1 MTAVGRRMRSTTT
14 LETARDYAA
23 ALGMLADGSYPE
35 VMHAITGLPLRAVL
49 TLWDAMDG
57 EASGTMRRFGSVIDP
72 RYRPGGRIVT
82 KRPSR
87 IPAKLHLPTHGR
99 HE

>member
-1 MTAVGRRMRSTTT
+1 MGKRMRSSKAF
-14 LETARDYAA
+14 EPDRDYAA
-23 ALGMLADGSYPE
+23 ALAMLVEGSDPD
-35 VMHAITGLPLRAVL
+35 VVQAMTGLPLSAVL

-72 RYRPGGRIVT
+72 RYRPRGRIVT

-87 IPAKLHLPTHGR
+87 IPAKLHSPTR
-99 HE
+99 